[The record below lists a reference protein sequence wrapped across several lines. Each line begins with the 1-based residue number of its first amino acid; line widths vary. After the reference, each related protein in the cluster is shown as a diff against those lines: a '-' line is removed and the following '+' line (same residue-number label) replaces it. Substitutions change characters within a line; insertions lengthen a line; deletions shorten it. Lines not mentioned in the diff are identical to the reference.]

1 MRVDGGTKAS
11 SGQQAQSRFEQV
23 MSREMSRAGA
33 GQTPTESSVR
43 TNVTASTKKSV
54 PGSQQV
60 GVSFTASDA
69 AKVLKG
75 MQDAAK
81 QVLTKSMNTAAQT
94 SKTAFAKL
102 GAATEGAMQKAQTAL
117 KEGAGG
123 KDGAAGGKPSAGG
136 GAAGG
141 GAAGADGKQAG
152 EKGAAGG
159 TARGTAAG
167 ETGTPSSTARTT
179 GSQTAGGQTAGSQ
192 SAGASTAGGQTAGSQ
207 AGGTLSPGAQ
217 TAGGQ
222 LAGGQAAG
230 SLSGGALSSGGQGAG
245 TQGAGGQGA
254 GGTSTGGTLT
264 AGTLSAGAT
273 AGMASAGA
281 QGGDA
286 QAAGP
291 QAAGS
296 QTAGTQTT
304 GAQTSGPAGSGAQT
318 STAQSGAATALRG
331 EAQATLPGS
340 ERAATAAPTLA
351 ASEGPLA
358 LPGAAIPGEAG
369 GVPEGRA
376 ALALQDTT
384 ATLQQALLL
393 FGPGLQGAARKAKA
407 SGSELSM
414 VYQLGPN
421 VYGAEFVSVTTD
433 DTGYITGPEV
443 DIGLMDG
450 TLDTDGN
457 WVARSGEGMVRGMKV
472 TLEKDSD
479 GCAFVTDGGAETPV
493 QATAWIDGK
502 EALQAEIIAYRRV
515 R

>member
-141 GAAGADGKQAG
+141 GAAGTDGKQAG

-192 SAGASTAGGQTAGSQ
+192 SAGASNAGGQTAGSQ

-230 SLSGGALSSGGQGAG
+230 SSSGGALSSGGQGAG
-245 TQGAGGQGA
+245 
-254 GGTSTGGTLT
+254 GTPT
-264 AGTLSAGAT
+264 AGTPSAGAT
-273 AGMASAGA
+273 AGMASAGG
-281 QGGDA
+281 QGGAA

-291 QAAGS
+291 

-304 GAQTSGPAGSGAQT
+304 GAQASGPAGSGAQT

-340 ERAATAAPTLA
+340 ERAATATAAPTLA

-393 FGPGLQGAARKAKA
+393 FGPGLQGAARRAKA